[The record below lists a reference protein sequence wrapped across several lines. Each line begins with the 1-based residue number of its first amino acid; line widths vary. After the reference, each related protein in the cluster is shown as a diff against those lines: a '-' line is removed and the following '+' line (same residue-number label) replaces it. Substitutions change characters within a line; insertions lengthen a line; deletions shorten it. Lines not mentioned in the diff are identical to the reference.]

1 MECVLTEEEKA
12 VIIREEIQKTKRY
25 MRSSLALVI
34 IGVIICTITIVC
46 FPFGLNIM
54 GFLFGLYVTLTSI
67 IVFFANKKENK
78 KLLNRLERLQGR

>member
-1 MECVLTEEEKA
+1 MDCVLTEEEKA
-12 VIIREEIQKTKRY
+12 VFIREEIQKTKRY
-25 MRSSLALVI
+25 MRNSLALVI
-34 IGVIICTITIVC
+34 LGGIICTITIVC

-67 IVFFANKKENK
+67 IAFFSNKKENK